1 MRSGPERRGG
11 RRWRSRWLR
20 WLPGQARRRR
30 ERETEEFVALLRRAS
45 ALLQAGRRPER
56 VWVELSGLYEPCQG
70 GPDGSR
76 GPRGPASRA
85 GCCLHHV
92 LVVADLEIM
101 LGGEP
106 FATVEAPGQGRH
118 WRQLDGCLAV
128 SHHAGIPL
136 AGLLERLADALEE
149 GQDAQQARDAA
160 AAGPRSTAQL
170 LGFLPLAGIAMT
182 ALVGGPPTELLAGP
196 LGWLVIGTGVG
207 LAVIGQLWTRALI
220 RRSEAI
226 T

>member
-1 MRSGPERRGG
+1 MR
-11 RRWRSRWLR
+11 
-20 WLPGQARRRR
+20 
-30 ERETEEFVALLRRAS
+30 
-45 ALLQAGRRPER
+45 
-56 VWVELSGLYEPCQG
+56 
-70 GPDGSR
+70 
-76 GPRGPASRA
+76 
-85 GCCLHHV
+85 CCLHHV
-92 LVVADLEIM
+92 LVAADLEII

-106 FATVEAPGQGRH
+106 FAAVEAPGQGRH

-207 LAVIGQLWTRALI
+207 LAVIGHLWTRVLI
-220 RRSEAI
+220 RRSEE
-226 T
+226 TT

>member
-1 MRSGPERRGG
+1 MRSGPERRS
-11 RRWRSRWLR
+11 RWWSRWLQ
-20 WLPGQARRRR
+20 WIPGHARRRR
-30 ERETEEFVALLRRAS
+30 EHETEEFVALLRRAA

-56 VWVELSGLYEPCQG
+56 VWAELSGLYERCQG
-70 GPDGSR
+70 GPQELGT
-76 GPRGPASRA
+76 PRRPSSRA

-92 LVVADLEIM
+92 LVSADLENM

-106 FATVEAPGQGRH
+106 FAAVEALGQGRH

-182 ALVGGPPTELLAGP
+182 ALVGGPPTELLAGT

-207 LAVIGQLWTRALI
+207 LAVIGHLWTRALI
-220 RRSEAI
+220 RRSEE
-226 T
+226 TT